1 MYSNIEFWKGELDP
15 SDNTKSIKV
24 VLLNPNLACDADN
37 NRTITLRKGKKSRD
51 VTVTGTV
58 ERDNGKKLS
67 YYWEKAKNIF
77 GNSLESSINLG
88 VGTHKLTFRIKADEQ
103 MKVRSRSD
111 IASETEAEDEVVIT
125 IKPYT
130 PGDEDDESTST
141 ASSWDPNEKVGT
153 AGVGE
158 NNCVLSN
165 ETIDYTI
172 YFENDAEKA
181 TLAAQKVTV
190 YDVLDE
196 AFDLS
201 TFEFTGAEV
210 SNTVIEI
217 PAGLSEYTT
226 LTDLRPNNN
235 LLLKTDLKL
244 DVDTRT
250 VTAEFSSIDPET
262 GEFTKDVWAGFLPP
276 NDKNHSGEGHF
287 SYRVKLKED
296 VADEYNVRNIAEIY
310 IDYNDCISTNETSH
324 YIDSSAPISLVI
336 SPVTESKQKILPISW
351 EGSDLSGVRHYDIY
365 VSDNGSDYRLWKGET
380 TETQADFEGEW
391 NHTYSF
397 YSIATDLLGHVES
410 KKVQPNVIVIFKE
423 DDSGIDEVTTNNE

>member
-1 MYSNIEFWKGELDP
+1 
-15 SDNTKSIKV
+15 
-24 VLLNPNLACDADN
+24 
-37 NRTITLRKGKKSRD
+37 
-51 VTVTGTV
+51 
-58 ERDNGKKLS
+58 
-67 YYWEKAKNIF
+67 
-77 GNSLESSINLG
+77 
-88 VGTHKLTFRIKADEQ
+88 

-125 IKPYT
+125 INPYT

-226 LTDLRPNNN
+226 LTDLHPNNN

-287 SYRVKLKED
+287 SYRVKLIG
-296 VADEYNVRNIAEIY
+296 ADE
-310 IDYNDCISTNETSH
+310 
-324 YIDSSAPISLVI
+324 
-336 SPVTESKQKILPISW
+336 
-351 EGSDLSGVRHYDIY
+351 
-365 VSDNGSDYRLWKGET
+365 
-380 TETQADFEGEW
+380 
-391 NHTYSF
+391 
-397 YSIATDLLGHVES
+397 SI
-410 KKVQPNVIVIFKE
+410 
-423 DDSGIDEVTTNNE
+423 